1 MSSICA
7 YLFRQVHSGVP
18 RARRPTAP
26 PQLALDSVDRLVAE
40 WRAVRPDLDFA
51 PVEVVT
57 RIRRLRTHLD
67 VALEAS
73 LTACGLSGPV
83 FGVLS
88 ALRRQGPP
96 FQLSQRAL
104 MDRLGLTSG
113 TVSVR
118 VDQLVELGLVARRAH
133 PADRRGSLVR
143 LTEPGLQR
151 CDACTPAYLA
161 DEDRLL
167 SALSSEERT
176 QLVQLLRHLL
186 AGFEAER
193 RPEASAA
200 ALGLMLMPAHVAR
213 QRQRELGLPERS
225 GLLVRS
231 VAPESPAEA
240 AGLRAGDLLV
250 RVGGQELRSPATL
263 AEAIARASVAPEGR
277 ISLGVARNALGEL
290 EVELELTRRPIPH
303 VACCDAAA

>member
-1 MSSICA
+1 
-7 YLFRQVHSGVP
+7 VP
-18 RARRPTAP
+18 RARRPTPP
-26 PQLALDSVDRLVAE
+26 PQPPLDSVDRLVAE

-67 VALEAS
+67 AALEAA
-73 LTACGLSGPV
+73 LAACGLSSPV

-104 MDRLGLTSG
+104 MERLGLTSG

-118 VDQLVELGLVARRAH
+118 VDQLVELGLVTRQTD
-133 PADRRGSLVR
+133 PGDRRGSLVQ
-143 LTEPGLQR
+143 LTGAGLQR

-167 SALSSEERT
+167 SALSLEERS
-176 QLVQLLRHLL
+176 QLALLLRHLL

-193 RPEASAA
+193 RPEPSTA
-200 ALGLMLMPAHVAR
+200 ALGLMLVPAHVAR
-213 QRQRELGLPERS
+213 QRQRELGLPERA
-225 GLLVRS
+225 GLLVRR
-231 VAPESPAEA
+231 VAPDSPAEA
-240 AGLRAGDLLV
+240 AGVRAGDLLV
-250 RVGGQELRSPATL
+250 RVGSQELRSPATL
-263 AEAIARASVAPEGR
+263 AQAIANASVARTAR
-277 ISLGVARNALGEL
+277 ISLGVARTAQGELEL
-290 EVELELTRRPIPH
+290 EVELARRKSEQRLAP
-303 VACCDAAA
+303 VT

>member
-7 YLFRQVHSGVP
+7 YPFGQVHSGVP

-26 PQLALDSVDRLVAE
+26 PDLVLDSVDRLVAE

-51 PVEVVT
+51 PVAVVT

-118 VDQLVELGLVARRAH
+118 VDQLVELGLVTRHAD
-133 PADRRGSLVR
+133 PGDRRGSLVR
-143 LTEPGLQR
+143 LTEPGVER

-167 SALSSEERT
+167 SALSLEQRS

-193 RPEASAA
+193 R
-200 ALGLMLMPAHVAR
+200 
-213 QRQRELGLPERS
+213 
-225 GLLVRS
+225 
-231 VAPESPAEA
+231 
-240 AGLRAGDLLV
+240 
-250 RVGGQELRSPATL
+250 
-263 AEAIARASVAPEGR
+263 
-277 ISLGVARNALGEL
+277 
-290 EVELELTRRPIPH
+290 
-303 VACCDAAA
+303 